1 MIPVA
6 ATMAPRMPIVS
17 GQMALQKSDPS
28 LAMDC
33 WTLAMLASVAPRDS
47 RRQARALRS
56 ESRGT
61 VAQPSTLTM
70 VMMAAVAPTMA
81 APCSHSAR

>member
-6 ATMAPRMPIVS
+6 AKMAVRTPTVS
-17 GQMALQKSDPS
+17 SQMARQKSDPS

-33 WTLAMLASVAPRDS
+33 WIPAMLASVEPQDS